1 MDRGVVAQRT
11 TPPGEWFKGDMLK
24 AMTWHREININ
35 PADFSKQINISVN
48 L

>member
-1 MDRGVVAQRT
+1 MDRAVVAQHT
-11 TPPGEWFKGDMLK
+11 TPPGEWLKGDMLK
-24 AMTWHREININ
+24 AMTWHIN